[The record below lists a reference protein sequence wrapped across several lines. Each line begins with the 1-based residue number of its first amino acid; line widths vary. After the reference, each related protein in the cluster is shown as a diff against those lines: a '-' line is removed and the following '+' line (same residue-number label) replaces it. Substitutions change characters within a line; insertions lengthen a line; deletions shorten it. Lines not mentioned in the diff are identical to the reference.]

1 MSYRKT
7 ITTDRTFDDTIDAL
21 TDALSDEGFGILS
34 DIDVQDAFRKKL
46 DLDDYPRYRILG
58 ACNPPIAKS
67 VLDEEMDAGVLL
79 PCNVVVYETDDGV
92 TVTALAPEAL
102 VDVADDADIGDEMHD
117 ASERLDRALSAL

>member
-58 ACNPPIAKS
+58 ACNPPIAKA
-67 VLDEEMDAGVLL
+67 VLDEDMDAGVLL

-92 TVTALAPEAL
+92 TVTALAPEVL
-102 VDVADDADIGDEMHD
+102 VDVADDADIGEEMHD